1 MALKRRAKVESNF
14 SMSSM
19 SDIVFLMLIFF
30 LVTSTLVSPNA
41 LKLLLPKSSNQ
52 VSSRPEV
59 TISIKHYLQSNTFS
73 YHINGNNVPVPLSEI
88 EGLVQNELKNV
99 EDPTVSLHVDRT
111 VPMEQVVNIMNI
123 AKRNQYRIILA
134 TAPE

>member
-1 MALKRRAKVESNF
+1 MALKRRAKVEPNF

-52 VSSRPEV
+52 ISARPEV

-73 YHINGNNVPVPLSEI
+73 YHINGNNVPVPFGEI
-88 EGLVQNELKNV
+88 EGLVQNELKNI
-99 EDPTVSLHVDRT
+99 EDPTISLHVDRT
-111 VPMEQVVNIMNI
+111 VPMEQVVNVMNI

-134 TAPE
+134 VAPE

>member
-1 MALKRRAKVESNF
+1 
-14 SMSSM
+14 M

-52 VSSRPEV
+52 ISARPEV

-73 YHINGNNVPVPLSEI
+73 YHINGNNVPVPFGEI
-88 EGLVQNELKNV
+88 EGLVQNELKNI
-99 EDPTVSLHVDRT
+99 EDPTISLHVDRT
-111 VPMEQVVNIMNI
+111 VPMEQVVNVMNI

-134 TAPE
+134 VAPE

>member
-1 MALKRRAKVESNF
+1 MAFKRRAKSEPSF

-19 SDIVFLMLIFF
+19 TDIIFLLLIFF
-30 LVTSTLVSPNA
+30 LITSTLVNPNA

-52 VSSRPEV
+52 VSSKPEV
-59 TISIKHYLQSNTFS
+59 SISIKHYLQSNTFS
-73 YHINGNNVPVPLSEI
+73 YHINGNVTPVPFGEI
-88 EGLVQNELKNV
+88 EGIVQQRLRDT
-99 EDPTVSLHVDRT
+99 EDPTISLHVDRT
-111 VPMEQVVNIMNI
+111 VPMEQVVNVMNI